1 MTNTSGQTL
10 ENPILVFTKIQLGA
24 TALVAGGYPDIPVA
38 IDDNLMLVVKH
49 DTESQGAF
57 YFAGLAL
64 GILEPGASRDVT
76 VRYIVAGNL
85 PINGAL
91 LAMPPFGLATLTSY
105 TIPEPG
111 TLLLVTSGTVL
122 LAVARRRRCD

>member
-1 MTNTSGQTL
+1 V
-10 ENPILVFTKIQLGA
+10 P
-24 TALVAGGYPDIPVA
+24 GGYPDIPVA

-49 DTESQGAF
+49 NTASQGAF

-64 GILEPGASRDVT
+64 GTLAPGASVEKT

-91 LAMPPFGLATLTSY
+91 LVMPPFGLAALTSY

-111 TLLLVTSGTVL
+111 TLLLVASGAAL